1 MDKYSVKL
9 MSRALRDLDGIYH
22 YIAHTLLEP
31 ETALN
36 LVKRIED
43 AILSLE
49 TMPYRCPERRHG
61 AYANRGYRQLFVENY
76 TAIFRIDE
84 AQKTVIVVTV
94 RYSPSE
100 F

>member
-9 MSRALRDLDGIYH
+9 MSRALRDLDGIYD

-36 LVKRIED
+36 LVSRIED

-49 TMPYRCPERRHG
+49 MMPSRCPERKHG
-61 AYANRGYRQLFVENY
+61 VYANR
-76 TAIFRIDE
+76 
-84 AQKTVIVVTV
+84 
-94 RYSPSE
+94 
-100 F
+100 

>member
-9 MSRALRDLDGIYH
+9 MNRALRDLDDIYG

-36 LVKRIED
+36 LVGRIEE

-49 TMPYRCPERRHG
+49 EAPKRCSQRKQG
-61 AYANRGYRQLFVENY
+61 VYANRGYRQLFVENY
-76 TAIFRIDE
+76 TVVFRIDE
-84 AQKTVIVVTV
+84 EEKTVIVVTV
-94 RYSPSE
+94 RYSASK

>member
-9 MSRALRDLDGIYH
+9 MSRALRDLDGIYD
-22 YIAHTLLEP
+22 YIAHTLPEP
-31 ETALN
+31 RTVLN
-36 LVKRIED
+36 PVNRIED

-49 TMPYRCPERRHG
+49 TMPYRCSERKRG

-76 TAIFRIDE
+76 TVVFRIDE
-84 AQKTVIVVTV
+84 AKKTVIVVTV
-94 RYSPSE
+94 RHSPSE

>member
-9 MSRALRDLDGIYH
+9 MGRALRDLDGIYN

-31 ETALN
+31 GTALI
-36 LVKRIED
+36 LVGRMEY
-43 AILSLE
+43 AILSLDSL
-49 TMPYRCPERRHG
+49 PFRCPERKRG
-61 AYANRGYRQLFVENY
+61 AYASRGYRQLFVENY
-76 TAIFRIDE
+76 TAVFRFDE
-84 AQKTVIVVTV
+84 AKKTVIVVTA

>member
-9 MSRALRDLDGIYH
+9 MERALHDLDSIYD

-31 ETALN
+31 WTALN
-36 LVKRIED
+36 LVDRIEN
-43 AILSLE
+43 ALLSLA
-49 TMPYRCPERRHG
+49 MNPYRCPERKHG
-61 AYANRGYRQLFVENY
+61 VYANRGYRQLFMENY
-76 TAIFRIDE
+76 TAVFRINE
-84 AQKTVIVVTV
+84 AKKTVIVVTV

>member
-9 MSRALRDLDGIYH
+9 MSRALRDLDGIYD

-36 LVKRIED
+36 LVIRIED

-49 TMPYRCPERRHG
+49 MTPSRCPERKHG
-61 AYANRGYRQLFVENY
+61 VYANRGYRQLFIENY

-84 AQKTVIVVTV
+84 AKKTVIVVTV
-94 RYSPSE
+94 RYSPRE

>member
-1 MDKYSVKL
+1 
-9 MSRALRDLDGIYH
+9 MSRALQDLDGIYD

-31 ETALN
+31 GTALS
-36 LVKRIED
+36 LVGRIEE

-49 TMPYRCPERRHG
+49 TMPYRCPERKRG

-76 TAIFRIDE
+76 TAIPQVNFE
-84 AQKTVIVVTV
+84 LNNG
-94 RYSPSE
+94 